1 MNLNR
6 QLHNLDVSKRFC
18 KPIPAVDISTGRFF
32 LIADP
37 RVSRVERIVRHVI
50 VWSNAYGQ
58 SFREGAQVSDSWR
71 IL

>member
-18 KPIPAVDISTGRFF
+18 KPIPATDISNGRFF
-32 LIADP
+32 LIANP
-37 RVSRVERIVRHVI
+37 MVSRFERIIRHVI
-50 VWSNAYGQ
+50 VWSNNYGQ
-58 SFREGAQVSDSWR
+58 SFREGVRVSDSWR